1 MEISEKIKRIREYFS
16 FNQKEFAE
24 KIGITQAAVSRYE
37 KKERMPDTVF
47 LEKLIDVFQINPS
60 WLLGNLSS
68 NMLIEDDLCLK
79 AKELAIANKRE
90 KELSEI
96 LINFL
101 GKQNTICVLGGKL
114 EKLKAQNGLEGISEQ
129 LSGKGERM
137 LRVLHDFLIYL
148 QKQNI
153 RFSPEFIKKDFINSL
168 DNYSFSPEFK
178 VRYLGT
184 TGKKDKANLLKWA
197 EEELD
202 DASIF
207 EIMSTLQELII
218 DVENRMNSFDRFLI
232 KVIKPA

>member
-1 MEISEKIKRIREYFS
+1 
-16 FNQKEFAE
+16 
-24 KIGITQAAVSRYE
+24 
-37 KKERMPDTVF
+37 
-47 LEKLIDVFQINPS
+47 
-60 WLLGNLSS
+60 
-68 NMLIEDDLCLK
+68 
-79 AKELAIANKRE
+79 
-90 KELSEI
+90 
-96 LINFL
+96 
-101 GKQNTICVLGGKL
+101 
-114 EKLKAQNGLEGISEQ
+114 
-129 LSGKGERM
+129 M